1 MDGLP
6 RSSVYPGEGGHA
18 VVNGARLGYLYVGGQ
33 QMFALSEVFTTL
45 LGSIPRTT
53 VHKRMDYLSVDKH
66 PCTLEELR
74 KLKSLNA
81 IAFHSAKCTLISRQ
95 DVEALCTSCETE
107 PTLKT
112 KRRRKKNVE
121 GGSDKI
127 KKDLMK
133 KKKSE
138 RAREIPKSKGRAW
151 EGVATNHQKNKSASS
166 AGQYCGSSHD
176 RSAHSQRRATLS
188 TDLPQKSHLHGT
200 KWIRTDSPR
209 FGEYGSFTKNE
220 NFWSFTEYHALSANV
235 QNRTQLPNGFGATR
249 VLNQQVVNSVSLFGR
264 SHKQK
269 VHNEAF
275 EKQTGE
281 FREKTLP
288 GFGNGSQKGNSNAR
302 SCFSD
307 LPVKQP
313 RPSPGLFGSDSVT
326 SQASSFGLNKLRDSV
341 KNSFSSR
348 QTVNGTNDSTF
359 KKPGNLVV
367 SSSSD
372 RKVPQ
377 TTDGEVRDLNGF
389 QLNHGVNKGHGLF
402 GSAEKLGKKLRFE
415 GSSLD
420 FMTRTETKTTFGS
433 SYCSG
438 KTFAQELKESVT
450 EKNSEVRFVNGF
462 QFKEHG
468 VRIQHGGALDNSSD
482 SESSCHSLL
491 DIDSNLSAMSSL
503 SASSD
508 SLSSDTTSSDDFESE
523 SDDSSDS
530 DDSTSSSDSNC
541 SIRFRRPN
549 LSQDLRLQQRS
560 LVNGC
565 LKGAGF
571 VEEGAKNG
579 LQVPSSTQFL
589 TSSHTRAPPPKA
601 ESLPSPPT
609 SPQSASLVLKKHGK
623 KTWSVDSIKVS
634 PPQENVLV
642 GREDIRESKE
652 EEKKSCTMK
661 SPLRSGPKHSGRG
674 RGAVRKQNNEVIKPG
689 AKKAILNGSKFSLS
703 PKQGKVADNFKKV
716 PSKGQDA
723 SQKKKRKL
731 NNDEAVFSG
740 VKKMR
745 MEQPGEKAK
754 SPQKGVNGYIQ
765 NATFSPKLA
774 KIAPPLDDPAKLT
787 ENELAIKLEAISSE
801 IDNLRRSK
809 TNKKKLKNKVLP
821 RPKAQIPKRKSN
833 LKTLKTSK
841 PDLKGTKKKRK
852 VSPAQK
858 TNSNL
863 ASKSS
868 DKTQKTLSKG
878 TAKSQPTEDGS
889 ESRTKK
895 GSYHSMAPGRKTFSL
910 LAQFPWMPTLT
921 LGVDGELMPA
931 YSMRLEPGT
940 KPSRKHP
947 AVKWKM
953 GGLPYSKPGIV
964 HASDL
969 RKRRGRK
976 KKADVL

>member
-1 MDGLP
+1 MDGFP

-18 VVNGARLGYLYVGGQ
+18 VVNGARLGYLYVDGK

-127 KKDLMK
+127 KHDLMK
-133 KKKSE
+133 KKKGE
-138 RAREIPKSKGRAW
+138 RVREIPQSKGRAW
-151 EGVATNHQKNKSASS
+151 EGVATNHQKNKNASS
-166 AGQYCGSSHD
+166 AGEHCGSASH
-176 RSAHSQRRATLS
+176 RSAHSQHRATLS
-188 TDLPQKSHLHGT
+188 SDLPQKSHVHGT
-200 KWIRTDSPR
+200 KWFRTDSPR

-220 NFWSFTEYHALSANV
+220 NFWSFTEYHALSSNV
-235 QNRTQLPNGFGATR
+235 QNRTQLPNGFGAAR
-249 VLNQQVVNSVSLFGR
+249 ILNQHIVNSVSLFGK
-264 SHKQK
+264 SQKQK
-269 VHNEAF
+269 VYNQAF

-281 FREKTLP
+281 CNEKTLP
-288 GFGNGSQKGNSNAR
+288 GFGNGFLKGNSNAR
-302 SCFSD
+302 ACFSH
-307 LPVKQP
+307 LPGKQAK
-313 RPSPGLFGSDSVT
+313 SSSGLFESDSVT
-326 SQASSFGLNKLRDSV
+326 SQTNSFGQNKRRDSV
-341 KNSFSSR
+341 KTSFSSR
-348 QTVNGTNDSTF
+348 PAVNGASDTTF
-359 KKPGNLVV
+359 KKPGNVV
-367 SSSSD
+367 GSSSCD
-372 RKVPQ
+372 RKVLQ

-389 QLNHGVNKGHGLF
+389 QLSQGVNKGHGLF
-402 GSAEKLGKKLRFE
+402 GSVEKLGKKLRFE

-438 KTFAQELKESVT
+438 KTFAQELKESAT

-468 VRIQHGGALDNSSD
+468 VRIQHGGPLDNSSD

-508 SLSSDTTSSDDFESE
+508 SLSSDTTSSDG
-523 SDDSSDS
+523 SDSDSDVSSDS

-549 LSQDLRLQQRS
+549 LSQEQGLQQRS
-560 LVNGC
+560 VANGC
-565 LKGAGF
+565 LQGVGF
-571 VEEGAKNG
+571 ALEGAKNG
-579 LQVPSSTQFL
+579 LQVPLTQFV
-589 TSSHTRAPPPKA
+589 TSSLSHAPPLDTDC
-601 ESLPSPPT
+601 LPSPPT
-609 SPQSASLVLKKHGK
+609 SPQSASLVLKKQGK
-623 KTWSVDSIKVS
+623 KTWAVDSIKVS

-642 GREDIRESKE
+642 EREDVRGSKE
-652 EEKKSCTMK
+652 ERKTSCTMK
-661 SPLRSGPKHSGRG
+661 SPLRSSPKHGRG
-674 RGAVRKQNNEVIKPG
+674 RGASRKQNNEVIKKPG
-689 AKKAILNGSKFSLS
+689 AKKAILNGTKVSLS
-703 PKQGKVADNFKKV
+703 PKQGKVANNFKKV
-716 PSKGQDA
+716 PSNSQDV

-745 MEQPGEKAK
+745 MEHPGEKAR
-754 SPQKGVNGYIQ
+754 SPQKGPNGYIQ
-765 NATFSPKLA
+765 NATFSPKLS
-774 KIAPPLDDPAKLT
+774 KIPPTLDDTAKLT

-821 RPKAQIPKRKSN
+821 RTKAQIPQRKSN
-833 LKTLKTSK
+833 LKTSK
-841 PDLKGTKKKRK
+841 PDLKGTRKKRK
-852 VSPAQK
+852 VSPTQK
-858 TNSNL
+858 TNLS
-863 ASKSS
+863 SKSS
-868 DKTQKTLSKG
+868 EKKDKTLSKG
-878 TAKSQPTEDGS
+878 IAKTQPTEEGL

-921 LGVDGELMPA
+921 IGVDGDLAPA
-931 YSMRLEPGT
+931 YTMRLEPGT

-947 AVKWKM
+947 AVKWKI
-953 GGLPYSKPGIV
+953 GGMPYSKPGTV
-964 HASDL
+964 HASEL
-969 RKRRGRK
+969 RKRRGRQK
-976 KKADVL
+976 KKDGL